1 MLDENAA
8 RASAAREGPVQNML
22 DPLYLK
28 TADASLVTAGVPE
41 FFHRIDGRSDAH
53 IGASGKTLSA
63 SAQCCQ

>member
-1 MLDENAA
+1 
-8 RASAAREGPVQNML
+8 ML